1 GDFDWPSVVE
11 PEWTADIGDV
21 VGVTGSTRTI
31 NLPDYCSAG
40 DWTYSFTCSNPNASI
55 FAAEPTLVNGVLT
68 LRFIGQEDYTPATA
82 ERDFSSV
89 DFTVTASD
97 GTTAVSQS
105 FNVAHEHQT
114 STTVAAILSNMDYDA
129 LKAAYAITHKVG
141 KKDVLDGF
149 EAEVIPSSE
158 IVDLTNEDL
167 YVQVWTSDFD
177 YNDGEGSYAYV
188 WDAGEYIVTGYDFIL
203 TLTNATITQTFPN
216 TDLARSAY
224 GCEDLGGGRYHIA
237 VAYTEGL
244 PFGLYEDA
252 GLLDY
257 VKIAPVDASKPV
269 SAEIAQY
276 TTDFTR
282 PSFIRLYDSTITS
295 DGRTYAKVNPTQILY
310 VSSISNSTE
319 PLSEIPGNTF
329 TTHYSSVL
337 ADSGTGLSTYSV
349 TVSNSLIANN
359 TASGNGVIY
368 VVNGGVLNAYNTTVA
383 NNSSSGAA
391 VYALGTATVANSIV
405 VNGSLAPVSSGIGGS
420 NNLVNATWSGSAT
433 YDSGLPLFKNAAS
446 GDYTL
451 AVGSQAS
458 NIGAADYALDIAG
471 ETLVTDLAGA
481 PRFSATVD
489 AGAYEYQGTAPS

>member
-1 GDFDWPSVVE
+1 MKPRRLLTEALEERQLLAVDVLGMSSALLPTEATANVVNITSSDYSIDALKEAIKVAAASPEDDVIRIASGTLQFSSASDSIEIDINAAAYGSLTIVGMGDGVTFDAKDLARVFVIKNGDVSLEGITVKNGKADYGGAIANAGDLTLTNVTLTGNEATSAGGAIANKGALAIQSSIIVDNQAAGDGAAIYSGDFDWPSVVE

-21 VGVTGSTRTI
+21 VGGTGSTRTI

-40 DWTYSFTCSNPNASI
+40 DWTYSFTCSNPNSSI

-295 DGRTYAKVNPTQILY
+295 DGRTYAKVNPTQI
-310 VSSISNSTE
+310 
-319 PLSEIPGNTF
+319 
-329 TTHYSSVL
+329 
-337 ADSGTGLSTYSV
+337 
-349 TVSNSLIANN
+349 
-359 TASGNGVIY
+359 
-368 VVNGGVLNAYNTTVA
+368 
-383 NNSSSGAA
+383 
-391 VYALGTATVANSIV
+391 
-405 VNGSLAPVSSGIGGS
+405 
-420 NNLVNATWSGSAT
+420 
-433 YDSGLPLFKNAAS
+433 
-446 GDYTL
+446 
-451 AVGSQAS
+451 
-458 NIGAADYALDIAG
+458 
-471 ETLVTDLAGA
+471 
-481 PRFSATVD
+481 
-489 AGAYEYQGTAPS
+489 